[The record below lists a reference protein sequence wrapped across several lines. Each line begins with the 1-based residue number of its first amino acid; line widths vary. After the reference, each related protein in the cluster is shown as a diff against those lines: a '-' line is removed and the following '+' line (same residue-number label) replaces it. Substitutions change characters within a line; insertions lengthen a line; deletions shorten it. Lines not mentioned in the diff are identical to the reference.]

1 MIVKDDLDVTRVKNV
16 NLEVHAGEIL
26 GLAGVTGN
34 GQTELLEALSG
45 IRKIESGNIELFN
58 EIDKACSVNL
68 ENNIAFD
75 VIKYDVNKYQIKI
88 ALAGV
93 LSNQISINTSNN
105 LLIIN
110 VSEREN
116 KRKSDYIHK
125 GIRNNVIQ
133 QIFQLEQTIEVKEA
147 ELKNGILKIDLF
159 KKDINNKIKKYI
171 QISEE

>member
-1 MIVKDDLDVTRVKNV
+1 MTFIQNKYLKHYVGYDS
-16 NLEVHAGEIL
+16 I
-26 GLAGVTGN
+26 
-34 GQTELLEALSG
+34 
-45 IRKIESGNIELFN
+45 FN

-75 VIKYDVNKYQIKI
+75 VIKYNVNKYQIKI

-147 ELKNGILKIDLF
+147 ELNKGILKIDLF
-159 KKDINNKIKKYI
+159 KKDINNKIKRYI

>member
-1 MIVKDDLDVTRVKNV
+1 MTFIQNKYLKHYVGYDS
-16 NLEVHAGEIL
+16 I
-26 GLAGVTGN
+26 
-34 GQTELLEALSG
+34 
-45 IRKIESGNIELFN
+45 FN

-93 LSNQISINTSNN
+93 LSNQISINATNN

-147 ELKNGILKIDLF
+147 ELNNGILKIDLF
-159 KKDINNKIKKYI
+159 KKDINNKMKRYI
-171 QISEE
+171 QILEE

>member
-1 MIVKDDLDVTRVKNV
+1 MTFIQNKYLKHYVGYDS
-16 NLEVHAGEIL
+16 I
-26 GLAGVTGN
+26 
-34 GQTELLEALSG
+34 
-45 IRKIESGNIELFN
+45 FN
-58 EIDKACSVNL
+58 EIDKACSLNL

-93 LSNQISINTSNN
+93 LSNQISINASNN

-110 VSEREN
+110 VPEREN

-147 ELKNGILKIDLF
+147 ELNNGILKIDLF
-159 KKDINNKIKKYI
+159 KKDINNKMKRYI
-171 QISEE
+171 QILED

>member
-1 MIVKDDLDVTRVKNV
+1 MTFIQNKYLKHYVGYDS
-16 NLEVHAGEIL
+16 I
-26 GLAGVTGN
+26 
-34 GQTELLEALSG
+34 
-45 IRKIESGNIELFN
+45 FN
-58 EIDKACSVNL
+58 EIDKACSMNL

-93 LSNQISINTSNN
+93 LPNQISINATNN

-110 VSEREN
+110 VSEKEN

-147 ELKNGILKIDLF
+147 ELNNGILKIDLF
-159 KKDINNKIKKYI
+159 KKDINNKMKRYI
-171 QISEE
+171 QILEE

>member
-1 MIVKDDLDVTRVKNV
+1 MTFIQNKYLKHYVGYDS
-16 NLEVHAGEIL
+16 I
-26 GLAGVTGN
+26 
-34 GQTELLEALSG
+34 
-45 IRKIESGNIELFN
+45 FN

-147 ELKNGILKIDLF
+147 ELNKGILKIDLF
-159 KKDINNKIKKYI
+159 KKEINNKIKRYI

>member
-1 MIVKDDLDVTRVKNV
+1 MTFIQNKFLKHYVGYDS
-16 NLEVHAGEIL
+16 I
-26 GLAGVTGN
+26 
-34 GQTELLEALSG
+34 
-45 IRKIESGNIELFN
+45 FN
-58 EIDKACSVNL
+58 EIDKACSINL

-93 LSNQISINTSNN
+93 LSNQISINASNN

-147 ELKNGILKIDLF
+147 ELNNGILKIDLF
-159 KKDINNKIKKYI
+159 KKDINNKMKRYI
-171 QISEE
+171 QILEE

>member
-1 MIVKDDLDVTRVKNV
+1 MTFIQNKYLKHYVGYDS
-16 NLEVHAGEIL
+16 I
-26 GLAGVTGN
+26 
-34 GQTELLEALSG
+34 
-45 IRKIESGNIELFN
+45 FN

-93 LSNQISINTSNN
+93 LSNQISINATNN

-147 ELKNGILKIDLF
+147 ELNNGILTIDLF

>member
-1 MIVKDDLDVTRVKNV
+1 MTFIQNKFLKHYVGYDS
-16 NLEVHAGEIL
+16 I
-26 GLAGVTGN
+26 
-34 GQTELLEALSG
+34 
-45 IRKIESGNIELFN
+45 FN
-58 EIDKACSVNL
+58 EIDKACSLNL

-93 LSNQISINTSNN
+93 LSNQISINASNN

-147 ELKNGILKIDLF
+147 ELNNGILKIDLF
-159 KKDINNKIKKYI
+159 KKDINNKMKRYI
-171 QISEE
+171 QILEE

>member
-1 MIVKDDLDVTRVKNV
+1 MTFIQNKYLKHYVGYDS
-16 NLEVHAGEIL
+16 I
-26 GLAGVTGN
+26 
-34 GQTELLEALSG
+34 
-45 IRKIESGNIELFN
+45 FN

-75 VIKYDVNKYQIKI
+75 IIKYDVNKYQIKI

-133 QIFQLEQTIEVKEA
+133 QIFQLEQTIEVQEA
-147 ELKNGILKIDLF
+147 ELNNGILKIDLF

>member
-1 MIVKDDLDVTRVKNV
+1 MTFIQNKYLKHYVGYDS
-16 NLEVHAGEIL
+16 I
-26 GLAGVTGN
+26 
-34 GQTELLEALSG
+34 
-45 IRKIESGNIELFN
+45 FN

-147 ELKNGILKIDLF
+147 ELNNGILTIDLF
-159 KKDINNKIKKYI
+159 KKDINNKIKRYI

>member
-1 MIVKDDLDVTRVKNV
+1 MTFIQNKYLKHYVGYDS
-16 NLEVHAGEIL
+16 I
-26 GLAGVTGN
+26 
-34 GQTELLEALSG
+34 
-45 IRKIESGNIELFN
+45 FN

-68 ENNIAFD
+68 KNNIAFD
-75 VIKYDVNKYQIKI
+75 VIKYNVNKYQIKI

-147 ELKNGILKIDLF
+147 ELNNGILKIDLF
-159 KKDINNKIKKYI
+159 KKDINNKMKRYI
-171 QISEE
+171 QILEE

>member
-1 MIVKDDLDVTRVKNV
+1 MTFIQNKFLKHYVGYDS
-16 NLEVHAGEIL
+16 I
-26 GLAGVTGN
+26 
-34 GQTELLEALSG
+34 
-45 IRKIESGNIELFN
+45 FN

-68 ENNIAFD
+68 KNNIAFD
-75 VIKYDVNKYQIKI
+75 VIKYNVNKYQIKI

-93 LSNQISINTSNN
+93 LSNQISINASNN

-147 ELKNGILKIDLF
+147 ELNNGILKIDLF
-159 KKDINNKIKKYI
+159 KKDINNKMKRYI
-171 QISEE
+171 QILEE

>member
-1 MIVKDDLDVTRVKNV
+1 MTFIQNKYLKHYVGYDS
-16 NLEVHAGEIL
+16 I
-26 GLAGVTGN
+26 
-34 GQTELLEALSG
+34 
-45 IRKIESGNIELFN
+45 FN

-133 QIFQLEQTIEVKEA
+133 QIFQLEQTIEVQEA
-147 ELKNGILKIDLF
+147 ELNNGILKIDLF
-159 KKDINNKIKKYI
+159 KKDVNNKIKKYI

>member
-1 MIVKDDLDVTRVKNV
+1 MTFIQNKYLKHYVGYDS
-16 NLEVHAGEIL
+16 I
-26 GLAGVTGN
+26 
-34 GQTELLEALSG
+34 
-45 IRKIESGNIELFN
+45 FN

-133 QIFQLEQTIEVKEA
+133 QIFQLEQTIEVEEA
-147 ELKNGILKIDLF
+147 QLDNGILTINLF
-159 KKDINNKIKKYI
+159 KKGINNKTKRYI
-171 QISEE
+171 HISDE

>member
-1 MIVKDDLDVTRVKNV
+1 MAFIQNKYLKHYVGYDS
-16 NLEVHAGEIL
+16 I
-26 GLAGVTGN
+26 
-34 GQTELLEALSG
+34 
-45 IRKIESGNIELFN
+45 FN

-75 VIKYDVNKYQIKI
+75 VIKYNVNKYQIKI

-147 ELKNGILKIDLF
+147 ELNNGILKIDLF

>member
-1 MIVKDDLDVTRVKNV
+1 MTFIQNKYLKHYVGYDS
-16 NLEVHAGEIL
+16 I
-26 GLAGVTGN
+26 
-34 GQTELLEALSG
+34 
-45 IRKIESGNIELFN
+45 FN

-93 LSNQISINTSNN
+93 LPNQISINTSNN

-147 ELKNGILKIDLF
+147 ELNNGILKIDLF
-159 KKDINNKIKKYI
+159 KKDINNKMKRYI
-171 QISEE
+171 EILEE

>member
-1 MIVKDDLDVTRVKNV
+1 MTFIQNKYLKHYVGYDS
-16 NLEVHAGEIL
+16 I
-26 GLAGVTGN
+26 
-34 GQTELLEALSG
+34 
-45 IRKIESGNIELFN
+45 FN

-93 LSNQISINTSNN
+93 LPNQILINTSNN

-110 VSEREN
+110 VSEKEN

-147 ELKNGILKIDLF
+147 ELNNGILKIDLF

>member
-1 MIVKDDLDVTRVKNV
+1 MLVMTSI
-16 NLEVHAGEIL
+16 
-26 GLAGVTGN
+26 
-34 GQTELLEALSG
+34 
-45 IRKIESGNIELFN
+45 FN

-75 VIKYDVNKYQIKI
+75 IIKYDVNKYQIKI

-93 LSNQISINTSNN
+93 LSKQISINTSNN

-147 ELKNGILKIDLF
+147 ELNNGILKIDLF

>member
-1 MIVKDDLDVTRVKNV
+1 MTFIQNKYLKHYVGYDS
-16 NLEVHAGEIL
+16 I
-26 GLAGVTGN
+26 
-34 GQTELLEALSG
+34 
-45 IRKIESGNIELFN
+45 FN

-93 LSNQISINTSNN
+93 LSNQISINASNN

-147 ELKNGILKIDLF
+147 ELNNGILKIDLF
-159 KKDINNKIKKYI
+159 KKDINNKMKRYI
-171 QISEE
+171 QILEE

>member
-1 MIVKDDLDVTRVKNV
+1 LTFIQNKFLKHYVGYDS
-16 NLEVHAGEIL
+16 I
-26 GLAGVTGN
+26 
-34 GQTELLEALSG
+34 
-45 IRKIESGNIELFN
+45 FN

-93 LSNQISINTSNN
+93 LSNQISINATNN

-147 ELKNGILKIDLF
+147 ELNNGILKINLF

>member
-1 MIVKDDLDVTRVKNV
+1 MTFIQNKYLKHYVGYDS
-16 NLEVHAGEIL
+16 I
-26 GLAGVTGN
+26 
-34 GQTELLEALSG
+34 
-45 IRKIESGNIELFN
+45 FN
-58 EIDKACSVNL
+58 EIDKACSVKL

-93 LSNQISINTSNN
+93 LPKQISINTSNN

-125 GIRNNVIQ
+125 GIQNNVIQ

-147 ELKNGILKIDLF
+147 ELNNGILKINLF

>member
-1 MIVKDDLDVTRVKNV
+1 MTFIQNKYLKHYVGYDS
-16 NLEVHAGEIL
+16 I
-26 GLAGVTGN
+26 
-34 GQTELLEALSG
+34 
-45 IRKIESGNIELFN
+45 FN
-58 EIDKACSVNL
+58 EIDKACSVNQK
-68 ENNIAFD
+68 NNIAFD
-75 VIKYDVNKYQIKI
+75 IIKYDVNKYQIKI

-147 ELKNGILKIDLF
+147 ELNKGILKIDLF

>member
-1 MIVKDDLDVTRVKNV
+1 MTFIQNKYLKHYVGYDS
-16 NLEVHAGEIL
+16 I
-26 GLAGVTGN
+26 
-34 GQTELLEALSG
+34 
-45 IRKIESGNIELFN
+45 FN

-93 LSNQISINTSNN
+93 LPNQISINTSNN

-110 VSEREN
+110 VSEKEN

-147 ELKNGILKIDLF
+147 ELNNGILKIDLF

>member
-1 MIVKDDLDVTRVKNV
+1 MTFIQNKYLKHYVGYDS
-16 NLEVHAGEIL
+16 I
-26 GLAGVTGN
+26 
-34 GQTELLEALSG
+34 
-45 IRKIESGNIELFN
+45 FN

-75 VIKYDVNKYQIKI
+75 VIKYNVNKYQIKI

-110 VSEREN
+110 VSERED

-147 ELKNGILKIDLF
+147 ELNKGILKIDLF
-159 KKDINNKIKKYI
+159 KKDINNKIKRYI

>member
-1 MIVKDDLDVTRVKNV
+1 MTFIQNKYLKHYVGYDS
-16 NLEVHAGEIL
+16 I
-26 GLAGVTGN
+26 
-34 GQTELLEALSG
+34 
-45 IRKIESGNIELFN
+45 FN

-93 LSNQISINTSNN
+93 LSNQISINTTNN

-116 KRKSDYIHK
+116 KRKSDYIHN

-147 ELKNGILKIDLF
+147 ELNNGILTIDLF

>member
-1 MIVKDDLDVTRVKNV
+1 MTFIQNKYLKHYVGYDS
-16 NLEVHAGEIL
+16 I
-26 GLAGVTGN
+26 
-34 GQTELLEALSG
+34 
-45 IRKIESGNIELFN
+45 FN

-147 ELKNGILKIDLF
+147 ELNNGILTIDLF

>member
-1 MIVKDDLDVTRVKNV
+1 MTFIQNKYLKHYVGYDT
-16 NLEVHAGEIL
+16 I
-26 GLAGVTGN
+26 
-34 GQTELLEALSG
+34 
-45 IRKIESGNIELFN
+45 FN
-58 EIDKACSVNL
+58 EIDKACSMNL

-93 LSNQISINTSNN
+93 LSNQISINATNN

-147 ELKNGILKIDLF
+147 ELNNGILKIDLF

>member
-1 MIVKDDLDVTRVKNV
+1 MTFIQNKYLKHYVGYDS
-16 NLEVHAGEIL
+16 I
-26 GLAGVTGN
+26 
-34 GQTELLEALSG
+34 
-45 IRKIESGNIELFN
+45 FN

-147 ELKNGILKIDLF
+147 ELNKGILKIDLF

-171 QISEE
+171 QILEE

>member
-1 MIVKDDLDVTRVKNV
+1 MTFIQNKFLKHYVGYDS
-16 NLEVHAGEIL
+16 I
-26 GLAGVTGN
+26 
-34 GQTELLEALSG
+34 
-45 IRKIESGNIELFN
+45 FN

-93 LSNQISINTSNN
+93 LPNQISINTSNN

-147 ELKNGILKIDLF
+147 ELNNGILKIDLF

>member
-1 MIVKDDLDVTRVKNV
+1 MTFIQNKYLKHYVGYDS
-16 NLEVHAGEIL
+16 I
-26 GLAGVTGN
+26 
-34 GQTELLEALSG
+34 
-45 IRKIESGNIELFN
+45 FN

-147 ELKNGILKIDLF
+147 ELNNGILKINLF

-171 QISEE
+171 HPKVYCV

>member
-1 MIVKDDLDVTRVKNV
+1 MTFIQNKYLKHYVGYDT
-16 NLEVHAGEIL
+16 I
-26 GLAGVTGN
+26 
-34 GQTELLEALSG
+34 
-45 IRKIESGNIELFN
+45 FN
-58 EIDKACSVNL
+58 EIDKACSMNL

-93 LSNQISINTSNN
+93 LPNQISINTSNN

-110 VSEREN
+110 VSEKEN

-147 ELKNGILKIDLF
+147 ELNNGILKIDLF

>member
-1 MIVKDDLDVTRVKNV
+1 LTFIQNKFLKHYVGYDS
-16 NLEVHAGEIL
+16 I
-26 GLAGVTGN
+26 
-34 GQTELLEALSG
+34 
-45 IRKIESGNIELFN
+45 FN
-58 EIDKACSVNL
+58 EIDKACSINL

-93 LSNQISINTSNN
+93 LSNQISINATNN

-147 ELKNGILKIDLF
+147 ELNNGILKIDLF
-159 KKDINNKIKKYI
+159 KKDINNKMKRYI
-171 QISEE
+171 QILEE

>member
-1 MIVKDDLDVTRVKNV
+1 LTFIQNKYLKHYVGYDS
-16 NLEVHAGEIL
+16 I
-26 GLAGVTGN
+26 
-34 GQTELLEALSG
+34 
-45 IRKIESGNIELFN
+45 FN

-147 ELKNGILKIDLF
+147 ELNKGILKIDLF
-159 KKDINNKIKKYI
+159 KKDISNKIKRYI

>member
-1 MIVKDDLDVTRVKNV
+1 MTFIQNKYLKHYVGYDS
-16 NLEVHAGEIL
+16 I
-26 GLAGVTGN
+26 
-34 GQTELLEALSG
+34 
-45 IRKIESGNIELFN
+45 FN

-93 LSNQISINTSNN
+93 LPNQISINTSNN

-147 ELKNGILKIDLF
+147 ELNKGILKIDLF

>member
-1 MIVKDDLDVTRVKNV
+1 MTFIQNKYLKHYVGYDS
-16 NLEVHAGEIL
+16 I
-26 GLAGVTGN
+26 
-34 GQTELLEALSG
+34 
-45 IRKIESGNIELFN
+45 FN
-58 EIDKACSVNL
+58 EIDKACSINL

-116 KRKSDYIHK
+116 KRKSDYIHN

-147 ELKNGILKIDLF
+147 ELNKGILKIDLF
-159 KKDINNKIKKYI
+159 KKDINNKIKRYI

>member
-1 MIVKDDLDVTRVKNV
+1 MTFIQNKYLKHYVGYDS
-16 NLEVHAGEIL
+16 I
-26 GLAGVTGN
+26 
-34 GQTELLEALSG
+34 
-45 IRKIESGNIELFN
+45 FN
-58 EIDKACSVNL
+58 EIDKACSVKL

-93 LSNQISINTSNN
+93 LPNQISINTSNN

-147 ELKNGILKIDLF
+147 ELNNGILKIDLF
-159 KKDINNKIKKYI
+159 KKDINNKMKRYI
-171 QISEE
+171 QILEE

>member
-1 MIVKDDLDVTRVKNV
+1 MAFIQNKYLKHYVGYDS
-16 NLEVHAGEIL
+16 I
-26 GLAGVTGN
+26 
-34 GQTELLEALSG
+34 
-45 IRKIESGNIELFN
+45 FN

-75 VIKYDVNKYQIKI
+75 VIKYNVNKYQIKI

-147 ELKNGILKIDLF
+147 ELNNGILKINLF